1 MLNAVSNALRKKNA
15 RFREM
20 WKKIQA
26 PVDMELAKE
35 NIRIVAEI
43 EEKEGKGWVDKILQA
58 NGIRREKVKHGG

>member
-15 RFREM
+15 RFREL

-35 NIRIVAEI
+35 NICIVAEI